1 MTIRTIVVIP
11 GEPVAQGRPR
21 FARRGA
27 FVSTYDPPKSRSWKS
42 EARTAMMDAL
52 EYPSRLPYPQGVALS
67 VSVLA
72 VFTRPKAAGKKPGRL
87 LKVTRPDAENVAKA
101 VLDAGTGTL
110 WHDDSQVVDLQISKR
125 HGEPD
130 EAPFVRLEVSEILNR
145 P

>member
-1 MTIRTIVVIP
+1 MTVVTIP

-52 EYPSRLPYPQGVALS
+52 EHPARLPYPQGVALS

-72 VFTRPKAAGKKPGRL
+72 VFSRPKSAGKKPGRL

-101 VLDAGTGTL
+101 VDMVTPSIVRRTGGLIWTPL
-110 WHDDSQVVDLQISKR
+110 LVAAQS
-125 HGEPD
+125 P
-130 EAPFVRLEVSEILNR
+130 
-145 P
+145 